1 MRQRNA
7 KYHIKTEHFPN
18 NPTPSPSQE
27 LGLKVFALI
36 SECTLFP
43 LYQLTITVSHATR
56 TEDNYKLL

>member
-18 NPTPSPSQE
+18 NPTPSQE